1 MSALA
6 ALRHRNFRLLWS
18 ALLVSFTGSNL
29 QMAVV
34 LWHVSLL
41 APEGRKGITLG
52 AVGLA
57 RFIPLLLFCLPGGAV
72 ADAVDRRRL
81 LFVTQSIMGLSA
93 AGLAVLTFTG
103 HATLFQIYALSA
115 LSAAAGAFDGPAR
128 QAIIPNLV
136 PRADLPNAMS
146 LNVLMF
152 QIAAVTGPALAGLVI
167 AGPGL
172 GWAYLVNAVSFGAV
186 IVALLLL
193 RDVPASGGA
202 GMGGV
207 SRAAVLEG
215 LRFTFSQPLI
225 RSTMLL
231 DFVATFFSSAT
242 MLLPLF
248 AQDVLFVGPRGYG
261 LLSAAPGIGSAVA
274 GVIMVSMQRRVV
286 RRGLVVLWS
295 VTGYAIATIGFGMSR
310 SFALTLACLALV
322 GATDTVSAVLR
333 NIIRQTLTP
342 DRLRGRMTS
351 VNMVFFIG
359 GPQLGEFEAG
369 ALANLVG
376 APLSV
381 ISGGVACLVAVAW
394 TAFRTPE
401 LVAYR
406 ADEEVVRAPS

>member
-6 ALRHRNFRLLWS
+6 AFRHRNFRLLWT

-41 APEGRKGITLG
+41 APEGRKGLTLG

-81 LFVTQSIMGLSA
+81 LYVTQAIMGLA
-93 AGLAVLTFTG
+93 AAALALLTFTG
-103 HATLFQIYALSA
+103 HATLPRIYALSA
-115 LSAAAGAFDGPAR
+115 LTTAAGAFDGPAR
-128 QAIIPNLV
+128 QAMIVNLV
-136 PRADLPNAMS
+136 PRVDLPNAMS

-152 QIAAVTGPALAGLVI
+152 QVASILGPALSGLVI

-172 GWAYLVNAVSFGAV
+172 EWAYLLNALSFGAV
-186 IVALLLL
+186 IVALMLL
-193 RDVPASGGA
+193 RDVPAGESTGRGGLT
-202 GMGGV
+202 
-207 SRAAVLEG
+207 RAAVMEG
-215 LRFTFSQPLI
+215 LRFTFAQPLI

-231 DFVATFFSSAT
+231 DFVATFFSSAA
-242 MLLPLF
+242 MLLPIF
-248 AQDVLFVGPRGYG
+248 AQDILLVGPRGFG
-261 LLSAAPGIGSAVA
+261 LLSAATGVGAFAA
-274 GVIMVSMQRRVV
+274 GVAMVPLQRRIV
-286 RRGLVVLWS
+286 RRGVVVLVS
-295 VTGYAIATIGFGMSR
+295 VAGYALATIGFGLSR
-310 SFALTLACLALV
+310 NFALTLACLALV

-351 VNMVFFIG
+351 VNMLFFIG
-359 GPQLGEFEAG
+359 GPQLGEAEAG

-381 ISGGVACLVAVAW
+381 ISGGVACLVATAW
-394 TAFRTPE
+394 TAWRTPE

-406 ADEEVVRAPS
+406 AEDDDPG